1 MSSTVRGEIIGSLGD
16 IAGPDQYSSIPSAE
30 LYDPDAVPFGATYVE
45 NPDDPSKSGTV
56 FKELRT
62 AGMIALDVCI
72 VEDGREVPYEMHF
85 LDDYPDVAI
94 RMVEGV
100 KPGAGYNLRAL
111 GRGTYFNYDQRL
123 VSPYALAVEGDIV
136 RGHEGERIIPLCTVV
151 DRQYDWEGLDRPT
164 VTRKDG
170 ERIVYECN
178 VRAATINLE
187 AIDEAKRGTLPALA
201 EDTFTDEI
209 LAQGVTTLELMP
221 VQQFAKKEGFLIE
234 REKQPG
240 MEGIELENAW
250 GYSTF
255 AFNAPDSS
263 LRCGDTP
270 GEQVRQAKDTVKE
283 LHRKGI
289 EVVMDVVY
297 NHTAE
302 DGLELISFNGLG
314 WNIYKKSGNSTNNYS
329 GCGPDTDM
337 TNPDFLRYTM
347 DSLEYWVTE
356 MGVDGFRFDLT
367 STLAREG
374 YYGEKV
380 EPDGIFMQALTA
392 KVKELEEKTGKPIFI
407 AFEGW
412 DIGHCDP
419 YIFSQRGHSWSGF
432 ARDTIRKFARGDAS
446 IQDLATVLSGSFW
459 KYLYSEYLP
468 INFITAHDG
477 FTQEDVVSYNVKNNE
492 RNGEKNADGTDD
504 NVSFNYG
511 HEGPTEDV
519 EILNRRERA
528 KRAMF
533 SVLMFARGIPMI
545 LYGDELSRT
554 QEGSNNAYCQKDLIA
569 TDWSELDDRQ
579 KAYRDFRIET
589 ARLRRESRTLQRT
602 APLGDSVTYVTG
614 DGRYMSDDNWDH
626 HRILGIYR
634 EGVTGPDTDE
644 EDGESLLEYFNAST
658 YAHKV
663 RLPLLYGI
671 EGEYELA
678 LDSGKG
684 IVQNES
690 ALRFVTQTINTPEG
704 KKRVIRAERRLV
716 STGQEIDIEQTSV
729 IALRKVASRVNYGNG
744 QATQEW
750 QLGMHVSDLV
760 PAHEDEQLLAA

>member
-1 MSSTVRGEIIGSLGD
+1 MGETIGSLGNT
-16 IAGPDQYSSIPSAE
+16 AGPDQYSLIPSAE
-30 LYDPDAVPFGATYVE
+30 LYDPDVVPFGATYIE

-62 AGMIALDVCI
+62 AGMLALDVCI
-72 VEDGREVPYEMHF
+72 VENGREVPYEMHF
-85 LDDYPDVAI
+85 LNDHPDVAI

-111 GRGTYFNYDQRL
+111 GRGPHFNYDQRL

-255 AFNAPDSS
+255 AYNAPDSS
-263 LRCGDTP
+263 LSSAKVP
-270 GEQVRQAKDTVKE
+270 GAQVYEFKDTVKE

-302 DGLELISFNGLG
+302 SGDSSEHISFGGLG
-314 WNIYKKSGNSTNNYS
+314 WNIYKKVGNATNNYS

-337 TNPDFLRYTM
+337 TNPEFLQYVM
-347 DSLEYWVTE
+347 ESLEYWVVD

-374 YYGEKV
+374 YYGESV
-380 EPDGIFMQALTA
+380 RANGVFMQALTN
-392 KVKELEEKTGKPIFI
+392 KVKELETKTSKPIFI

-412 DIGHCDP
+412 DMGHCDP
-419 YIFSQRGHSWSGF
+419 YIFSQDGHSWSGF

-446 IQDLATVLSGSFW
+446 IKDIATVLSGSFW
-459 KYLYSEYLP
+459 EYLYSKYLP
-468 INFITAHDG
+468 INFVTAHDG
-477 FTQEDVVSYNVKNNE
+477 FTQEDVVSYNVKHNE
-492 RNGEKNADGTDD
+492 RNGENNADGTDD
-504 NVSFNYG
+504 NKSFNYG
-511 HEGPTEDV
+511 YEGPTEDA

-533 SVLMFARGIPMI
+533 SILMFARGIPML
-545 LYGDELSRT
+545 LYGDERSRT

-569 TDWSELDDRQ
+569 TDWSELDGRQ

-589 ARLRRESRTLQRT
+589 ARLRAESKTLHRT

-626 HRILGIYR
+626 HRILGVYR
-634 EGVTGPDTDE
+634 EGNARPDADE
-644 EDGESLLEYFNAST
+644 EDGDSLLEYFNAST
-658 YAHKV
+658 HAHKV
-663 RLPLLYGI
+663 RLPLLRGI
-671 EGEYELA
+671 EGEYEVVH
-678 LDSGKG
+678 DSGKG
-684 IVQNES
+684 IGQNES
-690 ALRFVTQTINTPEG
+690 AIRFVTQTINTPEG
-704 KKRVIRAERRLV
+704 KKRVVRTERQLY

-729 IALRKVASRVNYGNG
+729 IALRKVASRVNYGSG

-750 QLGMHVSDLV
+750 RLGMHVSDLV
-760 PAHEDEQLLAA
+760 PSHENEQLLAA